1 MKKTTRTLVYCLFA
15 LQLVMLTA
23 CSQGLLETTPESIGL
38 SQERLADIT
47 ALMQKHVDEKKLA
60 GAVAVVA
67 RRGKVAYLQS
77 IGKQDIEAD
86 INMDTNTIFRIASM
100 TKPITS
106 VAVLI
111 LYDDGLIQLD
121 DPVSKF
127 IPEFNKPTVLAQG
140 QQRKDAVPAKQ
151 EITIKHLLTHTSG
164 LTYQW
169 DGQLGPLYKEA
180 GITHGIVQDD
190 SVLADKMKKLACI
203 PLLHNPGEAWTYGLS
218 VDVLG
223 HVVEVASGKT
233 LEEFF
238 EERIFEPLG
247 MKDTHFFIPHEKM
260 TRLATVYA
268 PRQEG
273 GLKRLDSELIVEGSF
288 VYCADYPYKGQRR
301 YFSGGGGLCSTITD
315 YLRFSQMLL
324 NDGELD
330 GRRLL
335 KQKTVQLMTSDHVG
349 DLKKDEGFGLGVS
362 VTRNSQESGG
372 LDCIG
377 SFGWEGFW
385 YTTFFIDP
393 RKEMIGIC
401 MGQLHP
407 DGGATLNRR
416 FKSLVYQAVVD

>member
-1 MKKTTRTLVYCLFA
+1 MKKTTRTLVYCMLA
-15 LQLVMLTA
+15 LQLLALTVWG
-23 CSQGLLETTPESIGL
+23 QGLPETTPESVGL

-86 INMDTNTIFRIASM
+86 IDMDTNTIFRIASM

-127 IPEFNKPTVLAQG
+127 IPEFNKPTVLAQV

-151 EITIKHLLTHTSG
+151 EITIKHVLTHTSG

-169 DGQLGPLYKEA
+169 DGRLGPLYKEA

-190 SVLADKMKKLACI
+190 SVLAEKMKQLARI

-223 HVVEVASGKT
+223 RVVEVASGKT

-238 EERIFEPLG
+238 EERIFKPLG

-288 VYCADYPYKGQRR
+288 VYCADHPCKGQGR

-324 NDGELD
+324 NGGELD
-330 GRRLL
+330 SRRLL

-362 VTRNSQESGG
+362 VTRNSQESGR

-377 SFGWEGFW
+377 SFGWGGFW

-407 DGGATLNRR
+407 DDGATLNRR

>member
-77 IGKQDIEAD
+77 IGKQDMETD
-86 INMDTNTIFRIASM
+86 IDMDTNTIFRIASM

-238 EERIFEPLG
+238 EERIFKPLG

-377 SFGWEGFW
+377 SFGWGGFW

-393 RKEMIGIC
+393 RKGMIGIC

>member
-1 MKKTTRTLVYCLFA
+1 MKKTTRTYVCCLLV
-15 LQLVMLTA
+15 LQLLTLTVWG
-23 CSQGLLETTPESIGL
+23 QGLPKTTPESVGL
-38 SQERLADIT
+38 SLERLADIT
-47 ALMQKHVDEKKLA
+47 KLMQKHVDEKKLA

-77 IGKQDIEAD
+77 IGKQDIEANID
-86 INMDTNTIFRIASM
+86 MDTNTIFRIASM

-106 VAVLI
+106 VAVMI

-121 DPVSKF
+121 DPISKY
-127 IPEFNKPTVLAQG
+127 IPEFSRPTVLVRG
-140 QQRKDAVPAKQ
+140 RQRKDAVPAKQ

-169 DGQLGPLYKEA
+169 DEHLGPLYKEA

-190 SVLADKMKKLACI
+190 SVLAEKMKKLARI
-203 PLLHNPGEAWTYGLS
+203 PLFHNPGEAWTYGLS

-223 HVVEVASGKT
+223 RVVEVASGKT
-233 LEEFF
+233 LKEFF
-238 EERIFEPLG
+238 EDRIFEPLG

-260 TRLATVYA
+260 TRLAAVYA

-273 GLKRLDSELIVEGSF
+273 GLKRLDSERIVEGPF
-288 VYCADYPYKGQRR
+288 VYCADHPYEGQRK

-324 NDGELD
+324 NGGELD

-335 KQKTVQLMTSDHVG
+335 KQKTVQMMTSDHVG
-349 DLKKDEGFGLGVS
+349 HLKKDEGFGLGVS

-372 LDCIG
+372 LDSVG
-377 SFGWEGFW
+377 SFGWGGFW
-385 YTTFFIDP
+385 YTTFFVDP
-393 RKEMIGIC
+393 RKDMIGIC

-407 DGGATLNRR
+407 DGGSTLNRR
-416 FKSLVYQAVVD
+416 FKSLVYQVVVD